1 MPAEKST
8 NFIRARRLIGLFFAA
23 TMGLASPM
31 ATAAEINL
39 DAPAPTFPPEIAKF
53 QAIEPGSAEGL
64 TIGFTQLILG
74 VPFPDALQAGMEK
87 AAETAGFKLVT
98 CDSKLDAATALN
110 CARQFKT
117 QNVDGLVTFQADAA
131 AAANICAEGP

>member
-39 DAPAPTFPPEIAKF
+39 DAPAPTFLPRSPSFRRSSPA
-53 QAIEPGSAEGL
+53 AP
-64 TIGFTQLILG
+64 
-74 VPFPDALQAGMEK
+74 K
-87 AAETAGFKLVT
+87 A
-98 CDSKLDAATALN
+98 
-110 CARQFKT
+110 
-117 QNVDGLVTFQADAA
+117 
-131 AAANICAEGP
+131 